1 MKIILASICPTRS
14 RPKSTAAATLAD
26 DYLARAARYLP
37 CESQTHPSESALL
50 ASLDQKSARTAP
62 VLVLLD
68 SRGQQLTSEAFAAH
82 LGRLR
87 DSGAQSLVLAIGPA
101 DGWSPAA
108 RARASLTLS
117 FGAITLPMSSP
128 APSSPSK
135 STAPSP
141 SSPATPTTPAT
152 NPKPRTSELH

>member
-1 MKIILASICPTRS
+1 MKIILASISPTRS
-14 RPKSTAAATLAD
+14 RPKSTAAATLAA

-37 CESQTHPSESALL
+37 CESQTHSSESALL

-62 VLVLLD
+62 ILILLD
-68 SRGQQLTSEAFAAH
+68 SRGQQLTSERFAAH

-87 DSGAQSLVLAIGPA
+87 DSGAQSLILAIGPA

-117 FGAITLPMSSP
+117 FGAITLPH
-128 APSSPSK
+128 
-135 STAPSP
+135 
-141 SSPATPTTPAT
+141 
-152 NPKPRTSELH
+152 ELARAVLAEQIYRALTILAGHPYHSGH